1 MALPDR
7 VYKVTD
13 APMTWTRAI
22 LLGLLVY
29 IVAILLLGQAPSWII
44 YKFDQEVATLID
56 WSKKVPGV
64 DKELGLNTT
73 QIKIVRDIVANAV
86 QNNFLIMMLAGA
98 YFWQKSKAK
107 RTGAKTLTDPV
118 KGYMPGK

>member
-1 MALPDR
+1 MGLRDR

-22 LLGLLVY
+22 LIGLGLYVL
-29 IVAILLLGQAPSWII
+29 AILLLGQAPSWII
-44 YKFDQEVATLID
+44 YWFDQEVATLID
-56 WSKKVPGV
+56 WSKKIPGV
-64 DKELGLNTT
+64 NQEEGFNTT

-86 QNNFLIMMLAGA
+86 QNTFLIAMLAAA

-107 RTGAKTLTDPV
+107 RTGAKTLSDPI